1 MDQYTEL
8 YGVLGYPVRHSL
20 SPAMHNAAFESAGL
34 NAVYL
39 AFETRDLKGA
49 LQGMKALDLK
59 GLSVTIPHKTDI
71 IPLLDEVDDL
81 ALKIGA
87 VNTVVNRDGRLIG
100 YNTDSQGALKSL
112 ETETSV
118 AGQNCLV
125 IGAGGAA
132 RAIGV
137 ILKEKGA
144 KLTIANRS
152 LERGEALA
160 RELNC
165 PFSPMDKLDEHTAQI
180 LVQTTPVGMYPNV
193 NQSPVPDQTL
203 KSGMIVMDIIYN
215 PWETKL
221 LQTAKEKGCHI
232 INGIGMFVYQGVEQF
247 RLWTGLEPP
256 TEIMT
261 QVVKNALKKKENN

>member
-1 MDQYTEL
+1 
-8 YGVLGYPVRHSL
+8 
-20 SPAMHNAAFESAGL
+20 MHNAAFKSAGL

-49 LQGMKALDLK
+49 LKGMKALNLQ

-100 YNTDSQGALKSL
+100 YNTDAQGALKAL
-112 ETETSV
+112 ETETPV
-118 AGQNCLV
+118 AGQNCLI

-152 LERGEALA
+152 LERGETLA

-165 PFSPMDKLDEHTAQI
+165 PFSPLDKLDEHTAQI

-193 NQSPVPDQTL
+193 DQSPVPDQTL

-215 PWETKL
+215 PRETKL
-221 LQTAKEKGCHI
+221 LQAAKENGCTI
-232 INGIGMFVYQGVEQF
+232 IDGIGMFVYQGVEQF

-256 TEIMT
+256 IEIMT
-261 QVVKNALKKKENN
+261 RVVIDHFAKAKSIKVK